1 MSERGNGHRKEPDGV
16 VSPFGPITN
25 PVDRFAHLPEPTRK
39 WLESLREDDLKD
51 IIEAVQLYHRALII
65 AKFGKWTLATIF
77 GALILGVTIG
87 EAIQKYLAWIGRGF
101 RP

>member
-1 MSERGNGHRKEPDGV
+1 VSEPVKDV
-16 VSPFGPITN
+16 TPFGPITN

-51 IIEAVQLYHRALII
+51 IIESVQLYHRARII
-65 AKFGKWTLATIF
+65 ARFGKWTLATILATF
-77 GALILGVTIG
+77 IAGVAIGEGIQKILG
-87 EAIQKYLAWIGRGF
+87 WIVRGA